1 LDPYSCDG
9 HDGLVDE
16 NGRILNDETIEI
28 LKKQALTQARAG
40 ADFIGPSDMMDG
52 RVGAIRTAQQPATSA
67 NFGGETPLHISRA
80 TQKITSTEEEFSFSD
95 LGGDGISLHAS
106 IGVSA

>member
-1 LDPYSCDG
+1 MAIMTDVALDPYSCDG

-16 NGRILNDETIEI
+16 NGKILNDETIEI

-52 RVGAIRTAQQPATSA
+52 RVGAIRASLDTQGCLLYTSPSPRDD
-67 NFGGETPLHISRA
+67 T
-80 TQKITSTEEEFSFSD
+80 
-95 LGGDGISLHAS
+95 
-106 IGVSA
+106 